1 MSHRIL
7 ATLFAVTLFALPTA
21 AAADSAAQA
30 EPDVPLAGALVGTA
44 VCGHVDDLLAAREAL
59 RAGSREDALRHLKAA
74 RSLLASCE
82 ERVGVTADGAEPA
95 DTLEI

>member
-7 ATLFAVTLFALPTA
+7 ATLFAVALFAFPTA
-21 AAADSAAQA
+21 AAADSAAQSESDA
-30 EPDVPLAGALVGTA
+30 PLASATVGTA
-44 VCGHVDDLLAAREAL
+44 VCGHLDDLLAAREAL
-59 RAGSREDALRHLKAA
+59 RAGRREDALRHLKAA
-74 RSLLASCE
+74 RNLLATCE